1 MIRIFVSNLAPEAS
15 DEEVTELF
23 SQYGTVREIRLVRD
37 IFSNKCRG
45 FGVLDMEGHE
55 ARAAIVG
62 LDGSMFMGKPLK
74 VKEEIQKGRGK
85 KRGGRR

>member
-1 MIRIFVSNLAPEAS
+1 MIRIFVSNLASEAS
-15 DEEVTELF
+15 DEEVTKLF